1 MYVCLYVC
9 MYLSRLGM
17 QLFPALRANV
27 CARAPLTAWAWAWA
41 WAMGMSLPEHRGSL
55 ASQTLS
61 RSVRVWLGRLKSR
74 RLRRSTLTAG
84 FLHVSGRVRDSGQL
98 YQGLF
103 AEGISRG
110 AYHGLLPLQA
120 SCMYCARLFTAY

>member
-1 MYVCLYVC
+1 MYVCMCVC
-9 MYLSRLGM
+9 TSRLGM
-17 QLFPALRANV
+17 QLFSALRANV
-27 CARAPLTAWAWAWA
+27 CARAPLTARLGNVTA
-41 WAMGMSLPEHRGSL
+41 EHQGSL

-61 RSVRVWLGRLKSR
+61 RSVSVWLARLKSR
-74 RLRRSTLTAG
+74 RLRRPTLTAG
-84 FLHVSGRVRDSGQL
+84 FLHVSGCLRDSGQL

-120 SCMYCARLFTAY
+120 FCIYCARLFTAYTYL